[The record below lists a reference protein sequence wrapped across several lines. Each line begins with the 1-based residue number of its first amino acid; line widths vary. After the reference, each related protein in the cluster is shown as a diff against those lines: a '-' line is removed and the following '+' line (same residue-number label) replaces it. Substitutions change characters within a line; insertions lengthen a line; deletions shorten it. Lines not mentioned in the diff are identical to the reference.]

1 MGGFFVSGAK
11 SVQETILLGAPDGG
25 YPRLFSPGSGPGKML
40 KDGFPSRT
48 IRGRALAR
56 RVLACAIDPADRT
69 PYIATKFT
77 LHRWD
82 GSRWT
87 TVPLSGV
94 NPYATITAVL
104 ADRGRLWIGTGCYGV
119 YRLSG
124 GRWQQLAA
132 GLPGEGSP
140 LRRQFY
146 ETVTALAAGEDG
158 TLYAGLHFG
167 GGVWQLPA
175 GAAAWRAVAAAP
187 VARVAALHP
196 AAGSVAVHDGD
207 KWRGTAVLLPG
218 MAGSFA
224 FLQGKTAVGFTRDSV
239 PGAGSRHPQVR
250 EKRGLYFNPGRARPE
265 VLAHYIRRMKDRG
278 YNTLV
283 IDVKDDFGRVLYPG
297 RVPLAVEARAY
308 VPLLQIG
315 RITDLCKKEGIH
327 LVARMVTFKDPKLWA
342 CRGGKYAVRDRYSGG
357 LWHPAGAEHWVN
369 PFSAEVRQYNIDLAR
384 EVLALGFNEIQFDY
398 IRFPTD
404 GPVSRAHYPG
414 QEAGEWKIDAI
425 ENFLAEARER
435 VPGPISVD
443 IYGFNAWYALGAWM
457 GQDISLIAG
466 YVDAISPMHYP
477 SHFDRDFRAEEGI
490 ARQPF
495 NILKYGTIRPLI
507 LTGGRTEI
515 RSWIQAFSWRAPGYG
530 PGYWEEQIKGIIA
543 GGGNGYLLWDA
554 ASGYPLLDRVRSFA
568 ALKTQ

>member
-1 MGGFFVSGAK
+1 M
-11 SVQETILLGAPDGG
+11 LLGAPDGG
-25 YPRLFSPGSGPGKML
+25 FPRLFSPGKGPGKTL
-40 KDGFPSRT
+40 GEGFPTRT
-48 IRGRALAR
+48 IRGRVLPR
-56 RVLACAIDPADRT
+56 RILACAIDPADRT
-69 PYIATKFT
+69 LYLATKFT
-77 LHRWD
+77 LHRRD
-82 GSRWT
+82 GAVWT
-87 TVPLSGV
+87 AVPLSGV

-140 LRRQFY
+140 PRRQFY
-146 ETVTALAAGEDG
+146 ETVTALALGEDG

-167 GGVWQLPA
+167 GGVWRLPA
-175 GAAAWRAVAAAP
+175 GATAWRAVATAP

-196 AAGSVAVHDGD
+196 AAGSVAVHDGSRWLD
-207 KWRGTAVLLPG
+207 AGVPLPSV
-218 MAGSFA
+218 AGSFA
-224 FLQGKTAVGFTRDSV
+224 FLKGKTVVAFSRDSV
-239 PGAGSRHPQVR
+239 PATGIRHQQVR
-250 EKRGLYFNPGRARPE
+250 EMRGLYFNPGRARPE
-265 VLAHYIRRMKDRG
+265 VLAHYIRRMKPKG
-278 YNTLV
+278 YNALV
-283 IDVKDDFGRVLYPG
+283 IDVKDDFGRVLYAG
-297 RVPLAVEARAY
+297 KVPLAVAARAY
-308 VPLLQIG
+308 VPLLRISQIV
-315 RITDLCKKEGIH
+315 DLCKKEGIH

-342 CRGGKYAVRDRYSGG
+342 HQGGKYAVRDLHTGG
-357 LWHPAGAEHWVN
+357 FWNPAGTERWVN
-369 PFSAEVRQYNIDLAR
+369 PFSPVVRSYNIDLAR
-384 EVLALGFNEIQFDY
+384 EVLALGFNEVQFDY

-404 GPVSRAHYPG
+404 GPVARAHYPG
-414 QEAGEWKIDAI
+414 QEAGAWKIDAI
-425 ENFLAEARER
+425 ENFLAEARGR
-435 VPGPISVD
+435 IPGPVSVD

-457 GQDISLIAG
+457 GQDISMIAG

-495 NILKYGTIRPLI
+495 NILKFGTLRPRI

-530 PGYWEEQIKGIIA
+530 PGYWEQQIKGIIA